1 MSIPSFNALA
11 EERYA
16 LIDHTHASSGSSGSS
31 SSNAHVEAATQAAA
45 ITQAKALLNN
55 NESIRIMYSDT
66 LYGNPV
72 TLYKLVFRNSTGNY
86 FISNFNLLNP
96 T

>member
-1 MSIPSFNALA
+1 MSISSFNALV

-16 LIDHTHASSGSSGSS
+16 LIDHTHASGSSSS
-31 SSNAHVEAATQAAA
+31 SSNAHVEAATQSDA

-66 LYGNPV
+66 LYGSPV
-72 TLYKLVFRNSTGNY
+72 TITKVVFRNSTGNY
-86 FISNFNLLNP
+86 FITQSAEFLNP